1 MKRLI
6 TSIFISTVIGIAAWS
21 QPKLT
26 SNVQTHNMGQVQ
38 WKNPVTIEYTITNT
52 GDAPL
57 VMSHITT
64 SCACAVAEWTQT
76 PIAPGDK
83 GMVRATFDAKA
94 LGHFHKSVGIYSNAS
109 PNLMY
114 LYFIGE
120 VVREVTDYSNQLPH
134 SIGNILLDRVDL
146 EFPDAHLGEKPQIS
160 ITIAN
165 QSDQPYEPVLMHLP
179 SYMDIVKEP
188 SVLQKGEKGRMTV
201 TLDTDRLAELGLT
214 QASVYLSRF
223 AGDKVG
229 DENEIPVS
237 IVLLPDMNDMK
248 FGQRNNPP
256 KIHLSE
262 TSVDLREK
270 LKKKDKVTHDI
281 TVTNKGKSP
290 LEISKLQLFDPA
302 IGAELK
308 KDIIKPGDK
317 TRLRITVDKDKLH
330 KKKRPRILMITNDPE
345 QPKVIIDIVVK
356 SSNSK

>member
-6 TSIFISTVIGIAAWS
+6 SSIFILTLICIAAWS
-21 QPKLT
+21 QPRLT
-26 SNVQTHNMGQVQ
+26 SSEQTYNMGQVL
-38 WKNPVTIEYTITNT
+38 WKHPVTIEYTITNT

-76 PIAPGDK
+76 PIAPGNK
-83 GMVRATFDAKA
+83 GTVRATFDAKA

-109 PNLMY
+109 PNLTY

-120 VVREVTDYSNQLPH
+120 VVREITDYSNQHPY

-146 EFPDAHLGEKPQIS
+146 EFPDVHRGEKPQIS
-160 ITIAN
+160 ISVVN
-165 QSDQPYEPVLMHLP
+165 LNEQPYEPVLMHLP
-179 SYMDIVKEP
+179 SYMDLTKEP
-188 SVLQKGEKGRMTV
+188 SVLQKGERGRMTV
-201 TLDTDRLAELGLT
+201 TLDTDRLLDLGLT
-214 QASVYLSRF
+214 QTSVYLSRF

-237 IVLLPDMNDMK
+237 VVLLPDMAEMSFD
-248 FGQRNNPP
+248 QRSNAP
-256 KIHLSE
+256 KLHLSE
-262 TSVDLREK
+262 TKIDLRNK

-302 IGAELK
+302 VGADLK
-308 KDIIKPGDK
+308 KDIIKPGEK
-317 TRLRITVDKDKLH
+317 TRLRISVDKNMLH
-330 KKKRPRILMITNDPE
+330 KKKHPRILMITNDPE
-345 QPKVIIDIVVK
+345 QPKVIIDLVVRGQ
-356 SSNSK
+356 